1 MAKGITGKEPDPRE
15 VYGDIID
22 HPHWE
27 SPKHPPMSLY
37 DRAAQFAPFAALS
50 GYDDMIGEEAR
61 LVDNRIELSEEEW
74 EELNRKLG
82 RIDETIRQ
90 GAQPAATITYFVP
103 DPLKPG
109 GLYET
114 IAEKADPTWKSRS
127 GTSWTSSRKKNKK
140 VLFHRG
146 NRQANRDTDPGFFHR
161 LLIHVDNHKA
171 RKIKACGHF
180 RKRDFDRIRH

>member
-50 GYDDMIGEEAR
+50 GYDDMIDEEAR
-61 LVDNRIELSEEEW
+61 MVDNRIELSEEET
-74 EELNRKLG
+74 EELNRKLS
-82 RIDETIRQ
+82 RIDEKIGSGIR
-90 GAQPAATITYFVP
+90 PAVTITYFVP

-109 GLYET
+109 GEYRT
-114 IAEKADPTWKSRS
+114 ATEKVRRVDAVHGVIQLD
-127 GTSWTSSRKKNKK
+127 RK
-140 VLFHRG
+140 VTTAG
-146 NRQANRDTDPGFFHR
+146 SYMEIPIRDIQD
-161 LLIHVDNHKA
+161 
-171 RKIKACGHF
+171 
-180 RKRDFDRIRH
+180 IREGEP

>member
-82 RIDETIRQ
+82 RIDETICQ
-90 GAQPAATITYFVP
+90 GERPAAIITYFVP

-114 IAEKADPTWKSRS
+114 IAEKVRRVDTIK
-127 GTSWTSSRKKNKK
+127 GVIQLDRK
-140 VLFHRG
+140 VTTGGSYMEIPIGDILDI
-146 NRQANRDTDPGFFHR
+146 QPEEE
-161 LLIHVDNHKA
+161 
-171 RKIKACGHF
+171 
-180 RKRDFDRIRH
+180 